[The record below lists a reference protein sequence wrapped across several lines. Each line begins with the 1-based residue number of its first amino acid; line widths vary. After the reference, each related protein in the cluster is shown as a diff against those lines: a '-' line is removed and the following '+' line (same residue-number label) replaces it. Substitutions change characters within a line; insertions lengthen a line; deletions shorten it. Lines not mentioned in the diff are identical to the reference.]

1 MRVFFTGGAGKA
13 GRHAIAHLT
22 AQGHHVTN
30 IDLAKLD
37 HPGVKSLHVDLT
49 DAGQVFNAMQA
60 YADYSD
66 LDSGEGMKTYDAVVH
81 FAAIP
86 AILFRPDNETY
97 RINVMSTYN
106 VIDAAVR
113 LGIKKVIIASSE
125 TTYGV
130 CFADGEVKPLYVPV
144 DEEHPVVPPD
154 SYAMSKVVNEI
165 TAKSFQLRSGI
176 DIYALRINNV
186 IEPHEYAQN
195 FPAFMANPALRRRNI
210 FAYID
215 ARDLGHMV
223 DCCLRTDGL
232 GYQVFNVS
240 NDDMSVNI
248 TSDEVIARFY
258 QGVPVKRQM
267 GPNETFYANDKA
279 KKLVGFSPRHS
290 WRDVLK

>member
-1 MRVFFTGGAGKA
+1 M
-13 GRHAIAHLT
+13 
-22 AQGHHVTN
+22 
-30 IDLAKLD
+30 
-37 HPGVKSLHVDLT
+37 
-49 DAGQVFNAMQA
+49 
-60 YADYSD
+60 
-66 LDSGEGMKTYDAVVH
+66 
-81 FAAIP
+81 
-86 AILFRPDNETY
+86 
-97 RINVMSTYN
+97 
-106 VIDAAVR
+106 
-113 LGIKKVIIASSE
+113 
-125 TTYGV
+125 
-130 CFADGEVKPLYVPV
+130 
-144 DEEHPVVPPD
+144 PPD

-165 TAKSFQLRSGI
+165 TARSFQLRSGI

-267 GPNETFYANDKA
+267 KPNETFYANDKA
-279 KKLVGFSPRHS
+279 KKMVGFNPRHS
-290 WRDVLK
+290 WRDVLGG